1 VSENL
6 LSWIFVL
13 AYAAVIV
20 AVAWYNSRKA
30 KTMQSFS
37 VGTRDVQPW
46 FIGLSLAA
54 NMTSIATFVINP
66 GLVYAYG
73 FAGFVGYALA
83 TPLGIF
89 LGLIVV
95 TKKFRRIADKH
106 STITVPQWIGSRYN
120 DKAITI
126 YFSLV
131 SLLQITFLV
140 LITVGTTVV
149 LMKVLGISM
158 IAALLAITLFT
169 FTYIIVGGASAH
181 IWTNTIQAII
191 KLIVAVILLASGA
204 ELLRGGFGPFF
215 ERLAAVAPHYAET
228 ANPDSKLFRDFLE
241 VVVANFIIGI
251 AIITQPHIMSKSLFL
266 RSEKDVTQYLT
277 TAIIAEVVFF
287 ALLFVGLFARLY
299 LNDPALPPD
308 RVMSTYI
315 FERFSPLLR
324 AVVTLGILSAGFST
338 LEGILLSLSTIFSND
353 FYKNVVPM
361 KHLTDAD
368 AKQRLLRVSR
378 IFLVVLAPVTII
390 LSYQQIVNPSLSVA
404 IFGQNGVYGLFSA
417 SFVPILFGIFSKN
430 ITRNTVFLAS
440 ASALVVHFGMY
451 YGNITMYHNNPAVTA
466 AAALVVSTTIA
477 LIGTLVA
484 RRRNQHDPHQLV

>member
-1 VSENL
+1 MNENFL
-6 LSWIFVL
+6 TWVFVL
-13 AYAAVIV
+13 LYAAVIV
-20 AVAWYNSRKA
+20 TVAWYNSRKA

-37 VGTRDVQPW
+37 VGTRDVRPW

-73 FAGFVGYALA
+73 FAGFVGYSLA

-89 LGLIVV
+89 IALIVI

-106 STITVPQWIGSRYN
+106 SIITVPSWIGSRYN
-120 DKAITI
+120 DKAITVYMSI
-126 YFSLV
+126 A

-149 LMKVLGISM
+149 LMKVLDISLL
-158 IAALLAITLFT
+158 AALLSVTLFT
-169 FTYIIVGGASAH
+169 FAYIILGGASAH
-181 IWTNTIQAII
+181 IWTNTVQAII

-204 ELLRGGFGPFF
+204 ELLSGGIGPFF
-215 ERLAAVAPHYAET
+215 AKLAAVAPHYAET
-228 ANPDSKLFRDFLE
+228 TNPDSKLFRDFFE

-266 RSEKDVTQYLT
+266 RSEKDVKQYLT
-277 TAIIAEVVFF
+277 TAIIAEIVFF

-299 LNDPALPPD
+299 LNNPTLPPD

-324 AVVTLGILSAGFST
+324 AVITLGILSAGFST

-353 FYKNVVPM
+353 FYKNVMPL
-361 KHLTDAD
+361 KHLAEDQL
-368 AKQRLLRVSR
+368 KRRLLLVSR
-378 IFLVVLAPVTII
+378 VFLVILAPVTII

-417 SFVPILFGIFSKN
+417 TFAPIVFGIFSKR
-430 ITRNTVFLAS
+430 ITRNVIFLS
-440 ASALVVHFGMY
+440 SVSALVVHFGMY
-451 YGNITMYHNNPAVTA
+451 YGNITQYHNNPAVTA
-466 AAALVVSTTIA
+466 TAALIVSTAIA
-477 LIGTLVA
+477 SIGVLMSRSQEPV
-484 RRRNQHDPHQLV
+484 